1 MTGQEV
7 MGAADRLIGR
17 VPALARTALAAL
29 VLGGLVLAMVVERAA
44 ILRDGATIRLATLP
58 VDPRDLFRGDYVVL
72 DYEISTINLTRIGA
86 AADLRRDEP
95 IQVGVRAGG
104 NGQAEVVRVV
114 RAGQPRE
121 AGLIWLGSK
130 TGSVMNCIRGSVGA
144 SCSEGE
150 KVMRVRYGLE
160 SYFVPQGEGRAIET
174 TQASRIEIL
183 AAVNAAGA
191 SAIKALLID
200 GKAVY
205 NEPPY

>member
-1 MTGQEV
+1 MTGQEE
-7 MGAADRLIGR
+7 MGPVDRLVGR
-17 VPALARTALAAL
+17 IPALARAGLAAL
-29 VLGGLVLAMVVERAA
+29 VLCGLVLAMVVERAA

-72 DYEISTINLTRIGA
+72 DYGISTINLTRIGA

-104 NGQAEVVRVV
+104 NGQAEVVRVI
-114 RAGQPRE
+114 RAGQPSE

-130 TGSVMNCIRGSVGA
+130 AGSVMNCIRGSIGA
-144 SCSEGE
+144 SCSEGD

-174 TQASRIEIL
+174 TQASRVEIL

-200 GKAVY
+200 GKTVY

>member
-29 VLGGLVLAMVVERAA
+29 VLCGLVLAMVVERAA
-44 ILRDGATIRLATLP
+44 ILRNGATIRLSTVP

-72 DYEISTINLTRIGA
+72 DYGISTINLTRIGA

-104 NGQAEVVRVV
+104 NGQAEVVRVI
-114 RAGQPRE
+114 RAGQPSE

-130 TGSVMNCIRGSVGA
+130 AGSVMDCFRGFVGA
-144 SCSEGE
+144 SCSEGD

-174 TQASRIEIL
+174 TQASRVEIL

-200 GKAVY
+200 GKTVY

>member
-1 MTGQEV
+1 MMGQEV
-7 MGAADRLIGR
+7 MGVADRLIGR
-17 VPALARTALAAL
+17 VPALARAGLAAL
-29 VLGGLVLAMVVERAA
+29 VLCGLVLAMVVERAA
-44 ILRDGATIRLATLP
+44 ILRDGATIRLATVP

-72 DYEISTINLTRIGA
+72 NYEISTINLTRIGA

-95 IQVGVRAGG
+95 IHVGVRAGI
-104 NGQAEVVRVV
+104 NGQAEVVKVV

-130 TGSVMNCIRGSVGA
+130 AGSMMNCFRGFVGTA
-144 SCSEGE
+144 CAEGD

-174 TQASRIEIL
+174 TQASRVEIL
-183 AAVNAAGA
+183 AAVSTSGA

-200 GKAVY
+200 GKPVY

>member
-1 MTGQEV
+1 MMGQEAL
-7 MGAADRLIGR
+7 GAAYRLIGR
-17 VPALARTALAAL
+17 VPALARTGLAAL
-29 VLGGLVLAMVVERAA
+29 VLCGLVLAMVIERAA
-44 ILRDGATIRLATLP
+44 ILRDGATIRLATVP

-72 DYEISTINLTRIGA
+72 NYEISTINLTRIGA

-95 IQVGVRAGG
+95 IQVGVRAGV

-121 AGLIWLGSK
+121 PGLIWLGSK
-130 TGSVMNCIRGSVGA
+130 AGSMMNCFRGFVGA
-144 SCSEGE
+144 SCSEGD

-174 TQASRIEIL
+174 TQASRVEIL
-183 AAVNAAGA
+183 ATVSTSGA

-200 GKAVY
+200 GKPVY

>member
-1 MTGQEV
+1 MTGQQV
-7 MGAADRLIGR
+7 TGAADRLIGR

-29 VLGGLVLAMVVERAA
+29 VLCGLVLAMVVERAA

-86 AADLRRDEP
+86 ATDLRRDEP
-95 IQVGVRAGG
+95 IQVGVRAGV

-114 RAGQPRE
+114 RAGQPNE

-130 TGSVMNCIRGSVGA
+130 AGSVMNCISGSIGA
-144 SCSEGE
+144 SCSEGD

-174 TQASRIEIL
+174 TQASRVGIL

-200 GKAVY
+200 GKTVY

>member
-7 MGAADRLIGR
+7 MDAADRLIGR

-29 VLGGLVLAMVVERAA
+29 VLCGLVLAMVVERAA

-95 IQVGVRAGG
+95 IQVGVRAGV

-114 RAGQPRE
+114 RAGQPSE

-130 TGSVMNCIRGSVGA
+130 AGSVMNCIRGSVGA
-144 SCSEGE
+144 SCSEGD

-174 TQASRIEIL
+174 TQASRVEIL

-200 GKAVY
+200 GKTVY

>member
-1 MTGQEV
+1 MMGQEV
-7 MGAADRLIGR
+7 LGAADRLIGR
-17 VPALARTALAAL
+17 VPALARTGLAAL
-29 VLGGLVLAMVVERAA
+29 VLCGLVLAMVVERAA
-44 ILRDGATIRLATLP
+44 ILRDGATIRLATVP

-72 DYEISTINLTRIGA
+72 NYEISTINLTRVGA

-95 IQVGVRAGG
+95 IQVGVRAGV

-121 AGLIWLGSK
+121 PGLIWLGTK
-130 TGSVMNCIRGSVGA
+130 AGSVMNCFRGFAGTA
-144 SCSEGE
+144 CAEGE

-174 TQASRIEIL
+174 TQASRVEIL
-183 AAVNAAGA
+183 AAVSTSGA

-200 GKAVY
+200 GKPVY
-205 NEPPY
+205 NEPLY